1 MSLSNVTQY
10 LPLGGTV
17 ERLFTLSYSRDMER
31 QADTLGTPLI
41 VSTGYA
47 ADGLRNRM
55 VSMDKEQKNAPPQWL
70 SSHPVGGQGVRYL
83 EDLITHSGYNRYAYE
98 GVPRHLS
105 VQGRVKQI
113 LQKKEAEDEK
123 KRKRK

>member
-31 QADTLGTPLI
+31 QADSLGTRLI

-47 ADGLRNRM
+47 ADGLRNLM
-55 VSMDKEQKNAPPQWL
+55 VSMDKEQKNAPPSPMVIISPCWWARSTL
-70 SSHPVGGQGVRYL
+70 F
-83 EDLITHSGYNRYAYE
+83 
-98 GVPRHLS
+98 
-105 VQGRVKQI
+105 GRFNYPQR
-113 LQKKEAEDEK
+113 LQSLCL
-123 KRKRK
+123 